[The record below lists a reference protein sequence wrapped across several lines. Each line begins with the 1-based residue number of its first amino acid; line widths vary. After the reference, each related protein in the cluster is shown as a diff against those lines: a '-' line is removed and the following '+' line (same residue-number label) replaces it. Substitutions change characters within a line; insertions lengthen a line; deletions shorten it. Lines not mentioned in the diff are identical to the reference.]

1 MRPGNEAKVE
11 CVAVEALHDENVLS
25 FHVSSDL
32 RKRRTVTMLEV
43 TRVGRKRNWAPTPT
57 GKPMHFL
64 PLQCWLLD
72 GLGFV

>member
-1 MRPGNEAKVE
+1 MRPAKVE
-11 CVAVEALHDENVLS
+11 CVAVEAFHDENVLS

-32 RKRRTVTMLEV
+32 RKQRTVTMLEV
-43 TRVGRKRNWAPTPT
+43 TQVGRKRNWVPTPT